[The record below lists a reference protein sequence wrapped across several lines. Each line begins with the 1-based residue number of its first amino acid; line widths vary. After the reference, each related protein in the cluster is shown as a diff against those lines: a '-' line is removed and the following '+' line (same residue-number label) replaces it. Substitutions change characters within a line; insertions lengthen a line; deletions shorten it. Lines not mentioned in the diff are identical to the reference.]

1 MKRPNMNYLWIYLYR
16 FISNILELLL
26 KLTSFLW
33 SAKILTAQKYTAKPR
48 KKKKRRNNYYLL
60 LMAYFPVFCIVQ
72 TARRYFVVLKPEQ
85 TGM

>member
-33 SAKILTAQKYTAKPR
+33 SAKILTAQKYTANPPPQ
-48 KKKKRRNNYYLL
+48 KKT
-60 LMAYFPVFCIVQ
+60 Q
-72 TARRYFVVLKPEQ
+72 
-85 TGM
+85 